1 MIFTCSLD
9 RNRTLKVWRF
19 CDANDIIKNA
29 WKNEKALIKW
39 LKGMFVSPLLSL
51 AEVYIGTRG
60 LF

>member
-1 MIFTCSLD
+1 MMLMTSL
-9 RNRTLKVWRF
+9 RMR
-19 CDANDIIKNA
+19 

-39 LKGMFVSPLLSL
+39 LQGMFVSPLQSL